1 MKKLFYIL
9 SSFFVIIAVV
19 ISILFLQYNRE
30 DKSTEKANKS
40 INKDINIAL
49 VNEDQ
54 PVKYN
59 GKLVGLG
66 EAFINKLS
74 KEDTHNFETVNREIA
89 ENGMKNGT
97 YQVMVIIPKNFSEL
111 GMQLDKKTP
120 AKMAVQYKTAAGQ
133 NEKVTREVEQAVG
146 TVLNSFNKNLINIY
160 FSSIIDNL
168 HNAQK
173 NVLSMNEKQSKTDH
187 MFQAY
192 LLDPLNDYPQSF
204 TDLMVNSI
212 AANKTIT
219 ELITGYNHSILN
231 QDTNIF
237 NIKSKASE
245 IVQKQSSKYD
255 DDLTMLERVL
265 NEYKT
270 QNESTDIESS
280 IENLK
285 SMNESYVT
293 KSEADDKAKAE
304 YKDAFESNLTDLKE
318 KVEKE
323 ESPFTDEMVNDYR
336 KKLSESLTQQL
347 EKNPELNSVKQE
359 IEKGNQELRSV
370 FITNMVRTIVK
381 AKTEEDTMFIK
392 DLSKE
397 DLEQA
402 GLTAK
407 QVAQY
412 EKILNNVNAFKND
425 YNEAHKDQPI
435 HQEAYHGEL
444 TANDTEKLVNEGVK
458 FNRSQTVKSKDINRL
473 TIVTDPNFNYEG
485 TILINDKEYAIKSDE
500 IKLETDV
507 KSYKVSVEGVAKL
520 KTDEKAQHA
529 FLKDKLMN
537 LQLVFGQA
545 TKESSNNET
554 PSEAQIPNSQNG
566 PEKSNQSANVVDI
579 SMSYNL
585 AGELISPELNQQL
598 RALDQF
604 QSQYHL
610 YEETKT
616 NQIKPEIDND
626 AIVDMMVNEV
636 TKDMSDFKA
645 NKKSLLDEIESM
657 KNSSDEIVD
666 KMMNEKDW
674 LTNHQKETET
684 LIKNLNEENEKLKKT
699 PEEPKINKEEGKT
712 FITLSTR
719 LDEDIQKLSENS
731 SKLLS
736 DSKNTKTSAESVST
750 NINQLES
757 NVNNLH
763 ASGRTLG
770 TRANELNKQ
779 MITNAKEN
787 DLFAK
792 NFEEVLKNSKDGDKQ
807 NEALKEFMSNPIKKK
822 NLENILANHNDKH
835 TISPSLMVLM
845 MYLVSVMTA
854 YLIYSYLNAKGTINF
869 VKNEFSSH
877 NHLWN
882 KAINSGIITLFGLV
896 EGLIIGLIAINR
908 YSVLSGYRLKFMFMI
923 IVTMIVFVLINTYLL
938 RQVKVI
944 GMLLIL
950 SVLGIY
956 LVTMNQWTTS
966 SDSKLSLSSFSPLT
980 YIDTMFFNYLNA
992 EHPVG
997 TMLFFLV
1004 IFALIGLGLN
1014 AIVKKTNKVSLL

>member
-9 SSFFVIIAVV
+9 SSVFVIIAFV
-19 ISILFLQYNRE
+19 ISILFFQFNKE

-40 INKDINIAL
+40 INKDISIAL

-54 PVKYN
+54 PVYYN

-66 EAFINKLS
+66 ESFINRLS
-74 KEDTHNFETVNREIA
+74 KEDTHNFETVNRDVA

-97 YQVMVIIPKNFSEL
+97 YQVMVIIPKKFSEL
-111 GMQLDKKTP
+111 GMQLDKKNP
-120 AKMAVQYKTAAGQ
+120 AKMSIQYKTAAGQ
-133 NEKVTREVEQAVG
+133 DEKVTREVEQVVG

-173 NVLSMNEKQSKTDH
+173 NVLSMNDKQSKTDH
-187 MFQAY
+187 MFQSY

-212 AANKTIT
+212 TANKTIT
-219 ELITGYNHSILN
+219 ELITGYNHSILS
-231 QDTNIF
+231 QDGNIF
-237 NIKSKASE
+237 NIESKASE
-245 IVQKQSSKYD
+245 IVRNQSSKYD
-255 DDLTMLERVL
+255 DDLNMLEKVL
-265 NEYKT
+265 GAYKS
-270 QNESTDIESS
+270 QNESADIESA

-285 SMNESYVT
+285 TMNESYT
-293 KSEADDKAKAE
+293 AKSEKNDKEKAE
-304 YKDAFESNLTDLKE
+304 YKQAFESNLKALKE
-318 KVEKE
+318 NVEKE
-323 ESPFTDEMVNDYR
+323 ESPFTDEMVKDYR
-336 KKLSESLTQQL
+336 EKLSESLTQQL
-347 EKNPELNSVKQE
+347 DENPELNSVKQE
-359 IEKGNQELRSV
+359 IEKSNQELRSV
-370 FITNMVRTIVK
+370 FITNMIRTIEK
-381 AKTEEDTMFIK
+381 AETEEDFVFIK
-392 DLSKE
+392 DMSKE
-397 DLEQA
+397 DLEAA

-407 QVAQY
+407 QVDKY
-412 EKILNNVNAFKND
+412 TKILNNVHTFKHD
-425 YNEAHKDQPI
+425 YNEEHKSSPI

-444 TANDTEKLVNEGVK
+444 TANDTDKLVNEGVK

-473 TIVTDPNFNYEG
+473 TVVTDPNFNYEG
-485 TILINDKEYAIKSDE
+485 TIKINDKKYDIKSDE

-507 KSYKVSVEGVAKL
+507 KNYKVSVDGVAKL
-520 KTDEKAQHA
+520 KTDDKAQNE
-529 FLKDKLMN
+529 FLKHKLMN

-545 TKESSNNET
+545 TKGSSDNEETSETQAPTVQAESENT
-554 PSEAQIPNSQNG
+554 
-566 PEKSNQSANVVDI
+566 NQSANVVDI
-579 SMSYNL
+579 SMSHNL

-636 TKDMSDFKA
+636 TKDMTDFKA
-645 NKKSLLDEIESM
+645 DKKELLDEIENM
-657 KNSSDEIVD
+657 QNSSDEIVD

-674 LTNHQKETET
+674 LTDHQKETEA
-684 LIKNLNEENEKLKKT
+684 LIKNLNTENEKLKKT
-699 PEEPKINKEEGKT
+699 PEEPKIDKEEGKT
-712 FITLSTR
+712 FVTLSTQ
-719 LDEDIQKLSENS
+719 LDEDVQKLSENS

-736 DSKNTKTSAESVST
+736 DSKNTKSSAESVST

-787 DLFAK
+787 DLFVK
-792 NFEEVLKNSKDGDKQ
+792 NFETVLKNSKDGDKQ

-822 NLENILANHNDKH
+822 NLENILANHKDKH

-845 MYLVSVMTA
+845 MYLVSIMTA
-854 YLIYSYLNAKGTINF
+854 YLIYSYFHTKGTLNV
-869 VKNEFSSH
+869 VKNDFSS
-877 NHLWN
+877 NSRLWN
-882 KAINSGIITLFGLV
+882 KAINSGIIALFGCI
-896 EGLIIGLIAINR
+896 EGLIIGLIAINQ
-908 YSVLSGYRLKFMFMI
+908 YSVLAGYRLKFMFMI
-923 IVTMIVFVLINTYLL
+923 MVTMIVFVLINTYLL
-938 RQVKVI
+938 RQIKII

-950 SVLGIY
+950 TVLGVY
-956 LVTMNQWTTS
+956 LVTMNQWTNAS
-966 SDSKLSLSSFSPLT
+966 SKLSLSSFSPLT

-1014 AIVKKTNKVSLL
+1014 AMVKKTNKVSLL